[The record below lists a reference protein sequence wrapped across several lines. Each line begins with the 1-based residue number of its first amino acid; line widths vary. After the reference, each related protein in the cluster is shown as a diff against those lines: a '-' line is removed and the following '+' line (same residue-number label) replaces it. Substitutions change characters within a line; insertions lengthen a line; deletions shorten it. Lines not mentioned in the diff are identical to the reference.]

1 LSDSKFHQK
10 AQELPPS
17 LLLQDWEI
25 EYEEQENPER
35 LFLAQGLLALKIV
48 HACWQPLEL
57 E

>member
-1 LSDSKFHQK
+1 
-10 AQELPPS
+10 

-35 LFLAQGLLALKIV
+35 LFLAQGLLALKIA